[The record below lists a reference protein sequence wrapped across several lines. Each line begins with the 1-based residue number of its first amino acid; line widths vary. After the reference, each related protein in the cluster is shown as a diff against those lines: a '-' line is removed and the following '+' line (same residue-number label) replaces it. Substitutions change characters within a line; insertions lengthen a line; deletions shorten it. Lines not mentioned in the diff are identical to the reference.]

1 MCVGATELSLSLSL
15 TGRTTAESSAGSRP
29 WDKGGGERVIPLPK
43 FFGPSGLRFGLKIR
57 GGGASPE
64 SATGKLYK

>member
-1 MCVGATELSLSLSL
+1 MYVGATELSLSLSL

-29 WDKGGGERVIPLPK
+29 WDKGVCVCVCGEGGDLHPPK

-57 GGGASPE
+57 VVGGGLP
-64 SATGKLYK
+64 